1 MIIVSID
8 HLSGEP
14 AYQQLA
20 RVLREGIASGTYAV
34 GTQVPSAKTLSQQH
48 GIAIGTVMRA
58 FDVLRDDGLIRSV
71 PGRGMFVIKK
81 TA

>member
-1 MIIVSID
+1 VITVTID

-20 RVLREGIASGTYAV
+20 RVLREGIAKGTYAL

-48 GIAIGTVMRA
+48 GIAVGTVMRA
-58 FDVLRDDGLIRSV
+58 FDVLRDEGLIRSV
-71 PGRGMFVIKK
+71 PGRGMFVIKRP
-81 TA
+81 A

>member
-1 MIIVSID
+1 VITVTID

-20 RVLREGIASGTYAV
+20 RVLREGIVSGTYAV

-48 GIAIGTVMRA
+48 GIAVGTVMRA
-58 FDVLRDDGLIRSV
+58 FDVLRDEGLIRSV
-71 PGRGMFVIKK
+71 PGRGMFVVMRP
-81 TA
+81 A

>member
-1 MIIVSID
+1 VIIVTID

-20 RVLREGIASGTYAV
+20 RILREGIASGDYAV

-58 FDVLRDDGLIRSV
+58 FDVLRDEGLIRSV
-71 PGRGMFVIKK
+71 PGRGMFVIRR
-81 TA
+81 TT

>member
-1 MIIVSID
+1 MAWGQSR
-8 HLSGEP
+8 L
-14 AYQQLA
+14 
-20 RVLREGIASGTYAV
+20 
-34 GTQVPSAKTLSQQH
+34 
-48 GIAIGTVMRA
+48 AIGTVMRA